1 MSEDLDTGFEALMT
15 PGDPNAVPGPITA
28 NRVHPAS
35 LSKEEAAART
45 AAEIAEG
52 KRQAALHAN
61 DPVVPHPSQLSDP
74 DQAAKQLSKIA
85 VEQAPESEAARM
97 NRELF
102 DRIIA
107 ARNAPVPPPP
117 KPQPTP
123 PAVSEQTRREM
134 AAGAEISRRHYEQQA
149 TAVRRPVNAREI
161 AAQGTTTPVFTP
173 GDVGPREDRPFGMQ
187 QGYRQIG

>member
-1 MSEDLDTGFEALMT
+1 M
-15 PGDPNAVPGPITA
+15 TA

-74 DQAAKQLSKIA
+74 DQAAKQVAALA
-85 VEQAPESEAARM
+85 QAQESEAARM

-102 DRIIA
+102 DRIVA
-107 ARNAPVPPPP
+107 ARNQPPPPPP

-149 TAVRRPVNAREI
+149 SAVRRPPNAREI

-173 GDVGPREDRPFGMQ
+173 GDVGPREDRPFGIQ
-187 QGYRQIG
+187 QGYRVIG